1 MIVRGKANKMTNKSQ
16 DKRGRMHLK
25 LFTIALIL
33 SIFIFLFGVL
43 LGNYIANQQLS
54 VFKETEEKFLVYL
67 VALEMRDNILAEDNI
82 CSTDINDLFEE
93 KVRLGQMLTELE
105 RRLGK
110 EDADVMKKKGIYEL
124 LEIKTLQNLENIKQ
138 KCDKNFDIVLFF
150 YTNKKTDIRG
160 SADGSDDQGKVLDQI
175 VHDTRDSMGRE
186 TVFVL
191 SFDVNSNNL
200 ATKAL
205 MQKYNITE
213 VPSLIINGDNYGYL
227 VKDELELIIQKP
239 N

>member
-1 MIVRGKANKMTNKSQ
+1 MTNKSQ
-16 DKRGRMHLK
+16 DKRGRTHLK

-67 VALEMRDNILAEDNI
+67 IALEMRDNILAEENI
-82 CSTDINDLFEE
+82 CLTDINELFEE
-93 KVRLGQMLTELE
+93 KVKLGQMLTELE

-110 EDADVMKKKGIYEL
+110 EDPDVMKKKEIYEL
-124 LEIKTLQNLENIKQ
+124 LEIKTWQNLENIKQ
-138 KCDKNFDIVLFF
+138 KCDKNFDIILFF
-150 YTNKKTDIRG
+150 YTNKKEDSKG
-160 SADGSDDQGKVLDQI
+160 SVYGCDDQGKILDQI
-175 VHDTRDSMGRE
+175 VYDTRDLNGKE

-191 SFDVNSNNL
+191 VFDANSNNL

-205 MQKYNITE
+205 MQKYNVTE
-213 VPSLIINGDNYGYL
+213 VPSMVINDNRYGYL

-239 N
+239 IL